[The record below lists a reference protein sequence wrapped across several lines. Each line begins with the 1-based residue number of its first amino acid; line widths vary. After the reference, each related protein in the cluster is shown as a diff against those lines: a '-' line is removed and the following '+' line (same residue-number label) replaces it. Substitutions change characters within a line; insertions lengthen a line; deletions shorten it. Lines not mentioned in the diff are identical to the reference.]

1 MLLLATV
8 HVRSKTPLYLTLHFF
23 AILVALALA
32 VVLPQPNIFAQ
43 LKPFWPFS
51 LLLIAA
57 SRLWVPKLM
66 LLEESH
72 FHSERHVAT
81 HRGSSNVVFG
91 HRMQTY
97 RLLLQGR
104 HPLLLLAFAVPFG
117 SCMLA
122 WGYWHS
128 TYPHGCDGAILL
140 AGAFVAFILSFAENV
155 HISALKALRI
165 LPRSC
170 ANLTCL
176 WILRVMAP
184 CIAFGIATILLAYT
198 GYILPVYAIVASLV
212 VIGITLAATGA
223 FFTHGPSHGIVLS
236 TVSCVATCSAA
247 NYKISGDPWYPG
259 GAVVPALF
267 IGVLILYAVAGGR
280 GMHIGLQNA
289 PKFHNLDE

>member
-117 SCMLA
+117 SCM
-122 WGYWHS
+122 
-128 TYPHGCDGAILL
+128 L